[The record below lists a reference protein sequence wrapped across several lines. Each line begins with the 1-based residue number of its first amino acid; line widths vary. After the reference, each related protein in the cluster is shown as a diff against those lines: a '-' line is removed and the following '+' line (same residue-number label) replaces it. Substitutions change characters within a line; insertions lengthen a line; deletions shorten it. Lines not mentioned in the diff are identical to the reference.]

1 MVPLSVEALHASII
15 AHFDKDKTDGKNAD
29 KSVQTNTTSTDS
41 FSSAI
46 FRFIHKS
53 TGNPNPFFWLK
64 GFRGEEGGVAFH
76 FSISLVQ

>member
-46 FRFIHKS
+46 FRFIHKHREPKPVFLAQGIS
-53 TGNPNPFFWLK
+53 R
-64 GFRGEEGGVAFH
+64 RGGGS
-76 FSISLVQ
+76 SISLLH